1 MIQSPGCADLIADD
15 LDEIVESGGVVIDAG
30 RIAQSLGWNPT
41 DPDRNM
47 GLLRVAVGMRTT
59 AIKIARDEGI
69 DGVVRTGSPRNAAR
83 LVAQTGGNLRVV
95 EVSRAE
101 ACRRIR
107 KLFPN
112 NRDRQALCE
121 LGLDRYYRERGA

>member
-1 MIQSPGCADLIADD
+1 M
-15 LDEIVESGGVVIDAG
+15 VIDAG

-47 GLLRVAVGMRTT
+47 GLLKVAVGMRTT

-83 LVAQTGGNLRVV
+83 LVAQTGGNLRVID
-95 EVSRAE
+95 VSRGRSVPE
-101 ACRRIR
+101 DSEVV
-107 KLFPN
+107 P
-112 NRDRQALCE
+112 RQPRPTSAL
-121 LGLDRYYRERGA
+121 